1 MNAKPSLLPLVGLA
15 ALAWW
20 AFSRSDPS
28 VPSPSPPP
36 GGPSL
41 VEAFRTNDDR
51 REAVQHARVFATICG
66 SLADYLEYDGSRPQP
81 LIKTGVQI
89 DEFRRGLRQ
98 TRTKGWSFLT
108 TYPELGPAVEQFL
121 TREVGTSGGP
131 LTPEQRQKWIAAMRQ
146 LEQSAHHASTQG

>member
-1 MNAKPSLLPLVGLA
+1 MNRQPSLLPLLVVAGVA
-15 ALAWW
+15 ALLGQQPPA
-20 AFSRSDPS
+20 PGP
-28 VPSPSPPP
+28 VPS
-36 GGPSL
+36 GPDL
-41 VEAFRTNDDR
+41 GAAFRTNDDR
-51 REAVQHARVFATICG
+51 AEARQHARVFATICG
-66 SLADYLEYDGSRPQP
+66 SLADYLEYDGSRTQP

-131 LTPEQRQKWIAAMRQ
+131 ISAEQRQKWITAMRQ
-146 LEQSAHHASTQG
+146 LAASSEHAARE